1 MKILGFGKH
10 KKSGIAFGGGGTRG
24 IAHIG
29 AIRVF
34 QENGIEFDYVAGNS
48 AGSMVG
54 AMYASGVPWEELYD
68 FVRNNKIRDVM
79 PRHNW
84 LSYWSAEIIEQMA
97 DKYLMGKTFEDLQK
111 PFCAI
116 AVDLENGTLER
127 LCSGSVSRALSASC
141 AVPGIFQ
148 PVDIDGR
155 MYVDGG
161 VLRSIPTQ
169 TVREM
174 GADTVVGINLN
185 SDRGDGTQS
194 TKRRDV
200 WMAAYRLTI
209 NVNTEICEKYAD
221 IMLEP
226 RLDDFAR
233 YSMKN
238 AESMLKIGERVVEEN
253 LDKIKKLLK

>member
-1 MKILGFGKH
+1 MGILGFGKA

-34 QENGIEFDYVAGNS
+34 QENGIDFDYVAGNS
-48 AGSMVG
+48 IGSMVG
-54 AMYASGVPWEELYD
+54 AMYAAGVSWQALYE
-68 FVRNNKIRDVM
+68 FVLNNKIHDVL

-84 LSYWSAEIIEQMA
+84 LSYWSAEIIEKMA
-97 DKYLMGKTFEDLQK
+97 DKYLEGKTFDDLKK

-127 LCSGSVSRALSASC
+127 LCSGSVSKALSASC

-148 PVDIDGR
+148 PVVIDGR

-174 GADTVVGINLN
+174 GADAVVGINLN
-185 SDRGDGTQS
+185 ADRGNGTQS
-194 TKRRDV
+194 FKRRDV

-209 NVNTEICEKYAD
+209 NVNTELCERYTD

-226 RLDDFAR
+226 QLDYFAR

-253 LDKIKKLLK
+253 LEKIKKILK